1 MVGVLAL
8 QGDFYK
14 HKSILDK
21 LEVESIYVK
30 NFKDLRRTNA
40 LIIPGGESSVLS
52 MLIDRY
58 SLRDRL
64 IKYSQCF
71 SIFGTCAGMIMM
83 SRTKKLGHNVEPLN
97 IMDFTISR
105 NSWGPQINSFEK
117 EVDFKNFKISKFNAI
132 FIRAPKVLKFNNN
145 IKVDYIGRKEA
156 VILDDGK
163 HMACS
168 FHPELGQDIRLH
180 KYFLNK
186 FYNE

>member
-21 LEVESIYVK
+21 LEVNNIYVK
-30 NFKDLRRTNA
+30 NFEDLKKTNA

-58 SLRDRL
+58 SLRDSL
-64 IKYSQCF
+64 IEYSQSF

-83 SRTKKLGHNVEPLN
+83 SKTKGLGHNVEPLN

-117 EVDFKNFKISKFNAI
+117 EVNLIELIPIAALVGVMFMVVIGTFAWNSLRLLTKVPKSDAIVIISKV
-132 FIRAPKVLKFNNN
+132 PVS
-145 IKVDYIGRKEA
+145 
-156 VILDDGK
+156 GK
-163 HMACS
+163 LSKHL
-168 FHPELGQDIRLH
+168 ELTSVPL
-180 KYFLNK
+180 
-186 FYNE
+186 